1 MQDENYATITGSDA
15 NAAHK
20 IAGVISQSTG
30 TVDIAYSQIQTSTSR
45 IDPTWGQVSI
55 FR

>member
-1 MQDENYATITGSDA
+1 MQDAEYATITGSDA

-20 IAGVISQSTG
+20 IAGVISQSAG
-30 TVDIAYSQIQTSTSR
+30 EVNIAYSQIETSTSR